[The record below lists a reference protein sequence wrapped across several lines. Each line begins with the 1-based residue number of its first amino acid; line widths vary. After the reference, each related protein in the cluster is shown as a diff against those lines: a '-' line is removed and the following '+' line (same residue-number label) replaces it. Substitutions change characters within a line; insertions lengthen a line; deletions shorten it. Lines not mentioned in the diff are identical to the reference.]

1 MKLKH
6 KIHLSS
12 TLLMFFVLLILAVV
26 IYYSFSSLAYETEVE
41 RLEAEVEVM
50 VATFNA
56 NNNEESLDTILRA
69 YVPVDGLIKE
79 KNQNSGL
86 LSTIQRPSVSV
97 EFPNDV
103 AGASGHMAVK
113 GEQFAYVTA
122 PVIWPGGEVVELIV
136 AQSLREVTA
145 NLSTL
150 RLVLI
155 SVTLLSMIP
164 IFLSSALLGRVLTRP
179 IEGLTG
185 TMRRIQRDGS
195 FEKLRDGS
203 FEKLRDGSFEKLPVA
218 GESRDELSQMG
229 VTFNEMIGLLEENYR
244 KQEEFVS
251 NASHEL
257 KTPLTVI
264 SSYADLLQRRGSQD
278 PALQGEAL
286 TAIRTETERMR
297 QLIEQLL
304 HIARRSQAQMDW
316 QKTDLEPVLRQVMTA
331 MNASYDREF
340 RLQSQQPLIVET
352 DVQQLKQLLYI
363 LLDNARKYS
372 EASVDMEAGTDGAV
386 YIKIR
391 DYGVGIPKE
400 SLPHVFE
407 RFYRVDK
414 ARSRETGGF
423 GLGLSLAKELADSLH
438 LQLEID
444 SIEQLGTTVTIVFS
458 GNFNVG
464 QLQSG
469 QEG

>member
-12 TLLMFFVLLILAVV
+12 TLLMFFVLMILAVV
-26 IYYSFSSLAYETEVE
+26 IYVSFSSLAYETEVE
-41 RLEAEVEVM
+41 RLESEVEVM
-50 VATFNA
+50 VAKFNA
-56 NNNEESLDTILRA
+56 NNNEELPDNILRA

-79 KNQNSGL
+79 KNRSSGL
-86 LSTIQRPSVSV
+86 LNTIIQDPSVSV

-103 AGASGHMAVK
+103 ADTSGHMAVE
-113 GEQFAYVTA
+113 GEQFAYVMA

-145 NLSTL
+145 NLATL

-185 TMRRIQRDGS
+185 TMRRIQ
-195 FEKLRDGS
+195 
-203 FEKLRDGSFEKLPVA
+203 RDGSFEKLPVA

-286 TAIRTETERMR
+286 TAIRAETERMR

-372 EASVDMEAGTDGAV
+372 EDSIDMEAGKNGAV

-438 LQLEID
+438 LRLEID

-458 GNFNVG
+458 ENFNVG
-464 QLQSG
+464 ELQSG

>member
-1 MKLKH
+1 
-6 KIHLSS
+6 
-12 TLLMFFVLLILAVV
+12 
-26 IYYSFSSLAYETEVE
+26 
-41 RLEAEVEVM
+41 
-50 VATFNA
+50 
-56 NNNEESLDTILRA
+56 
-69 YVPVDGLIKE
+69 
-79 KNQNSGL
+79 
-86 LSTIQRPSVSV
+86 
-97 EFPNDV
+97 
-103 AGASGHMAVK
+103 
-113 GEQFAYVTA
+113 
-122 PVIWPGGEVVELIV
+122 
-136 AQSLREVTA
+136 
-145 NLSTL
+145 
-150 RLVLI
+150 
-155 SVTLLSMIP
+155 MIP

-185 TMRRIQRDGS
+185 TMRRIQ
-195 FEKLRDGS
+195 
-203 FEKLRDGSFEKLPVA
+203 RDGSFEKLPVA

-264 SSYADLLQRRGSQD
+264 SSYTDLLQRRGSQD
-278 PALQGEAL
+278 PALQEEAL
-286 TAIRTETERMR
+286 TAIRAETERMR

-316 QKTDLEPVLRQVMTA
+316 RKMDLEPVLSQVVTA
-331 MNASYDREF
+331 MNASYDRQF
-340 RLQSQQPLIVET
+340 HLQLSGQPLIVET

-372 EASVDMEAGTDGAV
+372 EDRIDLEAGTDGAV

-391 DYGVGIPKE
+391 DYGVGIPKDA
-400 SLPHVFE
+400 LPHVFE

-423 GLGLSLAKELADSLH
+423 GLGLSLARELADSLR
-438 LQLEID
+438 LRLEID
-444 SIEQLGTTVTIVFS
+444 SIERLGTTVTIVFS
-458 GNFNVG
+458 GDFNVG
-464 QLQSG
+464 ELQSG

>member
-12 TLLMFFVLLILAVV
+12 TLLMFFVLLMLAVV

-56 NNNEESLDTILRA
+56 NNGEESPDNILRA

-79 KNQNSGL
+79 KNQSNAL
-86 LSTIQRPSVSV
+86 FSTIQRPSVSV

-103 AGASGHMAVK
+103 AGTSGHMAVE

-145 NLSTL
+145 NLATL

-185 TMRRIQRDGS
+185 TMRRIQ
-195 FEKLRDGS
+195 
-203 FEKLRDGSFEKLPVA
+203 RDGSFEKLPVA

-278 PALQGEAL
+278 PALQDEAL
-286 TAIRTETERMR
+286 TAIRNETERMR

-340 RLQSQQPLIVET
+340 RLLAQQPLIVET

-372 EASVDMEAGTDGAV
+372 EDSIEMEAGNDGSV

-391 DYGVGIPKE
+391 DYGVGIPKD

-438 LQLEID
+438 LRLEID

-458 GNFNVG
+458 GNFNVVE
-464 QLQSG
+464 LQSG

>member
-56 NNNEESLDTILRA
+56 NSSEESPDNILRA

-79 KNQNSGL
+79 KNQSSNL
-86 LSTIQRPSVSV
+86 LSTIQRPSVDV

-103 AGASGHMAVK
+103 AGTSGHMAVE

-145 NLSTL
+145 NLVTL

-155 SVTLLSMIP
+155 SVTMLSMIP

-195 FEKLRDGS
+195 FEKL
-203 FEKLRDGSFEKLPVA
+203 PVA
-218 GESRDELSQMG
+218 RESRDELSQMG

-286 TAIRTETERMR
+286 TAIRAETERMR

-372 EASVDMEAGTDGAV
+372 EDSIDMEAGNNGAV

-438 LQLEID
+438 LRLEID

-458 GNFNVG
+458 GNFNVEE
-464 QLQSG
+464 LQSG

>member
-1 MKLKH
+1 
-6 KIHLSS
+6 
-12 TLLMFFVLLILAVV
+12 
-26 IYYSFSSLAYETEVE
+26 
-41 RLEAEVEVM
+41 
-50 VATFNA
+50 
-56 NNNEESLDTILRA
+56 
-69 YVPVDGLIKE
+69 
-79 KNQNSGL
+79 
-86 LSTIQRPSVSV
+86 
-97 EFPNDV
+97 
-103 AGASGHMAVK
+103 MAVE

-145 NLSTL
+145 NLATL

-185 TMRRIQRDGS
+185 TMRRIQ
-195 FEKLRDGS
+195 
-203 FEKLRDGSFEKLPVA
+203 RDGSFEKLPVA

-278 PALQGEAL
+278 PALQEEAL
-286 TAIRTETERMR
+286 TAIRNETERMR

-316 QKTDLEPVLRQVMTA
+316 QKTDLQPVLRQVMTA

-340 RLQSQQPLIVET
+340 RLQAQQSLIVET

-372 EASVDMEAGTDGAV
+372 EDSIDMEAGKDGSV

-391 DYGVGIPKE
+391 DYGVGIPKD

-438 LQLEID
+438 LRLEID

-458 GNFNVG
+458 GDFNVVE
-464 QLQSG
+464 LQSG

>member
-50 VATFNA
+50 VAKFNA
-56 NNNEESLDTILRA
+56 NNNEQLPDNILRA

-79 KNQNSGL
+79 KNRSSGL
-86 LSTIQRPSVSV
+86 LNTIIQDPSVNV

-103 AGASGHMAVK
+103 KDTSGRMAVE

-145 NLSTL
+145 NLATL

-164 IFLSSALLGRVLTRP
+164 IFLSSALLGGVLTRP

-185 TMRRIQRDGS
+185 TMRRIQ
-195 FEKLRDGS
+195 
-203 FEKLRDGSFEKLPVA
+203 RDGSFEKLPVA

-278 PALQGEAL
+278 PALQEEAL
-286 TAIRTETERMR
+286 TAIRNETERMR

-316 QKTDLEPVLRQVMTA
+316 QKTDLQPVLRQVMTA

-340 RLQSQQPLIVET
+340 RLQAQQSLIVET

-372 EASVDMEAGTDGAV
+372 EDSIDMEAGKDGSV

-391 DYGVGIPKE
+391 DYGVGIPKD

-438 LQLEID
+438 LRLEID

-458 GNFNVG
+458 GDFNVVE
-464 QLQSG
+464 LQSG

>member
-50 VATFNA
+50 VAKFNA
-56 NNNEESLDTILRA
+56 NNNEELPDNILRA

-79 KNQNSGL
+79 KNRSSGL
-86 LSTIQRPSVSV
+86 LNTIIQDPSVNV

-103 AGASGHMAVK
+103 KDTSGRMAVE

-145 NLSTL
+145 NLATL

-164 IFLSSALLGRVLTRP
+164 IFLSSALLGGVLTRP

-185 TMRRIQRDGS
+185 TMRRIQ
-195 FEKLRDGS
+195 
-203 FEKLRDGSFEKLPVA
+203 RDGSFEKLPVA

-278 PALQGEAL
+278 PALQEEAL
-286 TAIRTETERMR
+286 TAIRNETERMR

-316 QKTDLEPVLRQVMTA
+316 QKTDLQPVLRQVMTA

-340 RLQSQQPLIVET
+340 RLQSQQSLIVET

-372 EASVDMEAGTDGAV
+372 EDSIDMEAGKDGSV

-391 DYGVGIPKE
+391 DYGVGIPKD

-438 LQLEID
+438 LRLEID

-458 GNFNVG
+458 GDFNVVE
-464 QLQSG
+464 LQSG

>member
-12 TLLMFFVLLILAVV
+12 TLLMFFVLVILAVI
-26 IYYSFSSLAYETEVE
+26 IYFSFSTLAYETEVE

-56 NNNEESLDTILRA
+56 NNNEESPDNILRA

-79 KNQNSGL
+79 KNQGNGL
-86 LSTIQRPSVSV
+86 FSTIQRPSVTV

-103 AGASGHMAVK
+103 EGNSGYMEVED
-113 GEQFAYVTA
+113 EQFAYVTA
-122 PVIWPGGEVVELIV
+122 PVIWPGGDVVELIV

-155 SVTLLSMIP
+155 SVTMLSMIP
-164 IFLSSALLGRVLTRP
+164 IFLSSALLGRILTRP

-195 FEKLRDGS
+195 FEKL
-203 FEKLRDGSFEKLPVA
+203 PVA
-218 GESRDELSQMG
+218 GGSRDELSQMG
-229 VTFNEMIGLLEENYR
+229 VTFNEMIALLEENYR

-278 PALQGEAL
+278 PALQEEAL

-372 EASVDMEAGTDGAV
+372 EDAIDMEAGNDGSV

-438 LQLEID
+438 LHLEID

-458 GNFNVG
+458 GDFNVDR
-464 QLQSG
+464 LQSG

>member
-41 RLEAEVEVM
+41 RLESEVEVM
-50 VATFNA
+50 VAKFNA
-56 NNNEESLDTILRA
+56 NNNEELPDNILRA

-79 KNQNSGL
+79 KNRSSGL
-86 LSTIQRPSVSV
+86 LNTIIQDPSVSV

-103 AGASGHMAVK
+103 ADTSGHMAVE

-145 NLSTL
+145 NLATL
-150 RLVLI
+150 RLVLV

-185 TMRRIQRDGS
+185 TMRRIQ
-195 FEKLRDGS
+195 RDGS

>member
-26 IYYSFSSLAYETEVE
+26 IYYSFSSLAYKTEVE
-41 RLEAEVEVM
+41 RLESEVEVM
-50 VATFNA
+50 VAKFNA
-56 NNNEESLDTILRA
+56 NNNEESPDNILRA

-79 KNQNSGL
+79 KNQSSGL
-86 LSTIQRPSVSV
+86 LNTIIQDPSVSV
-97 EFPNDV
+97 QFPNDV
-103 AGASGHMAVK
+103 EGTSGRMAVE

-195 FEKLRDGS
+195 FEKL
-203 FEKLRDGSFEKLPVA
+203 PVA

-286 TAIRTETERMR
+286 TAIRAETERMR

-340 RLQSQQPLIVET
+340 RLHSQQPLIVET

-469 QEG
+469 KEG

>member
-12 TLLMFFVLLILAVV
+12 TLLMFFVLVVLAVV

-41 RLEAEVEVM
+41 RLESEVEVM

-56 NNNEESLDTILRA
+56 NSTEESPDNILRA

-79 KNQNSGL
+79 KNQSSGL
-86 LSTIQRPSVSV
+86 LDTIIQDPSVSV
-97 EFPNDV
+97 QFPNDV
-103 AGASGHMAVK
+103 EGNSGRMAVD
-113 GEQFAYVTA
+113 GEQFAYVAA

-136 AQSLREVTA
+136 AQSLREVAA

-195 FEKLRDGS
+195 FEKL
-203 FEKLRDGSFEKLPVA
+203 PVA

-229 VTFNEMIGLLEENYR
+229 ITFNEMIGLLEENYR

-286 TAIRTETERMR
+286 KAIRNETERMR

-304 HIARRSQAQMDW
+304 HIARRSHAQMDW
-316 QKTDLEPVLRQVMTA
+316 QKIDLEPVLRQVMTA

-340 RLQSQQPLIVET
+340 HLQAEQPLIVET

-372 EASVDMEAGTDGAV
+372 EDNIDMEAGKDGAV

-391 DYGVGIPKE
+391 DYGVGIPKD

-438 LQLEID
+438 LRLEID
-444 SIEQLGTTVTIVFS
+444 SIEQLGTTVTVVFS
-458 GNFNVG
+458 ENFNVVE
-464 QLQSG
+464 LQSG

>member
-50 VATFNA
+50 VAKFNA
-56 NNNEESLDTILRA
+56 NNNEELPDNILRA

-79 KNQNSGL
+79 KNRSSGL
-86 LSTIQRPSVSV
+86 LNTIIQDPSVNV

-103 AGASGHMAVK
+103 KDTSGRMAVE

-145 NLSTL
+145 NLATL

-185 TMRRIQRDGS
+185 TMRRIQ
-195 FEKLRDGS
+195 
-203 FEKLRDGSFEKLPVA
+203 RDGSFEKLPVA

-278 PALQGEAL
+278 PALQEEAL
-286 TAIRTETERMR
+286 TAIRNETERMR

-316 QKTDLEPVLRQVMTA
+316 QKTDLQPVLRQVMTA

-340 RLQSQQPLIVET
+340 RLQAQQSLIVET

-372 EASVDMEAGTDGAV
+372 EDSIDMEAGKDGSV

-391 DYGVGIPKE
+391 DYGVGIPKD

-438 LQLEID
+438 LRLEID

-458 GNFNVG
+458 GDFNVVE
-464 QLQSG
+464 LQSG

>member
-12 TLLMFFVLLILAVV
+12 TLLMFFVLLVLAVV

-41 RLEAEVEVM
+41 RLESEVEVM

-56 NNNEESLDTILRA
+56 NSTEESPDNILRA

-79 KNQNSGL
+79 KDRSSGL
-86 LSTIQRPSVSV
+86 LNTIIQDPSVSV

-103 AGASGHMAVK
+103 KGASGRMAVE

-136 AQSLREVTA
+136 AQSLQEVTA
-145 NLSTL
+145 NLATL

-155 SVTLLSMIP
+155 SVTMLSMIP

-195 FEKLRDGS
+195 FEKL
-203 FEKLRDGSFEKLPVA
+203 PVT
-218 GESRDELSQMG
+218 GESQDELSQMG

-264 SSYADLLQRRGSQD
+264 SSYADFLQRRGSQD
-278 PALQGEAL
+278 PALQEEAL
-286 TAIRTETERMR
+286 TAIRNETERMR

-316 QKTDLEPVLRQVMTA
+316 QKIDLEPVLRQVMTA

-340 RLQSQQPLIVET
+340 RLQSPQPLIVET

-372 EASVDMEAGTDGAV
+372 EDSIDMEAGKDGSV

-391 DYGVGIPKE
+391 DYGVGIPKD

-438 LQLEID
+438 LRLEID

-458 GNFNVG
+458 GDFNVG
-464 QLQSG
+464 ELQSG

>member
-50 VATFNA
+50 VAKFNA
-56 NNNEESLDTILRA
+56 NNNEELPDNILRA

-79 KNQNSGL
+79 KNGSSGL
-86 LSTIQRPSVSV
+86 LNTIIQDPSVNV

-103 AGASGHMAVK
+103 KGASGRMAVE

-145 NLSTL
+145 NLATL

-195 FEKLRDGS
+195 FEKL
-203 FEKLRDGSFEKLPVA
+203 PIA

-278 PALQGEAL
+278 PALQEEAL
-286 TAIRTETERMR
+286 TAIRNETERMR

-316 QKTDLEPVLRQVMTA
+316 QKTDLQPVLRQVMTA

-340 RLQSQQPLIVET
+340 RLQAQQSLIVET

>member
-56 NNNEESLDTILRA
+56 NNNEESPDNILRA

-79 KNQNSGL
+79 KNQSSAL
-86 LSTIQRPSVSV
+86 FSTIQRPSVTV

-103 AGASGHMAVK
+103 AGTSGYMDVE

-195 FEKLRDGS
+195 FEKL
-203 FEKLRDGSFEKLPVA
+203 PVA

-286 TAIRTETERMR
+286 TAIRAETERMR

>member
-56 NNNEESLDTILRA
+56 NNNEESPDNILRA

-79 KNQNSGL
+79 KNQSSAL
-86 LSTIQRPSVSV
+86 FSTIQRPSVTV

-103 AGASGHMAVK
+103 AGTSGYMAVE

-145 NLSTL
+145 NLATL

-185 TMRRIQRDGS
+185 TMRRIQ
-195 FEKLRDGS
+195 
-203 FEKLRDGSFEKLPVA
+203 RDGSFEKLPVA

-278 PALQGEAL
+278 PALQEEAL
-286 TAIRTETERMR
+286 TAIRNETERMR

-316 QKTDLEPVLRQVMTA
+316 QKTDLQPVLRQVMTA

-340 RLQSQQPLIVET
+340 RLQAQQPLIVET

-372 EASVDMEAGTDGAV
+372 EDSIDMEAGKDGSV

-391 DYGVGIPKE
+391 DYGVGIPKD

-438 LQLEID
+438 LRLEID

-458 GNFNVG
+458 GDFNVVK
-464 QLQSG
+464 LQSG

>member
-1 MKLKH
+1 MKLKN

-12 TLLMFFVLLILAVV
+12 TLLMFFILVVLAAV
-26 IYYSFSSLAYETEVE
+26 IYYSFSSLAYD
-41 RLEAEVEVM
+41 AEVDRLQSEVDVM
-50 VATFNA
+50 VATFNE
-56 NNNEESLDTILRA
+56 NNEEQPPDVILRA
-69 YVPVDGLIKE
+69 FVPVDGLIKE
-79 KNQNSGL
+79 QDTSSDL
-86 LSTIQRPSVSV
+86 LNTIQRPTIDAV
-97 EFPNDV
+97 FPNDV
-103 AGASGHMAVK
+103 QGTSGRLSLE

-122 PVIWPGGEVVELIV
+122 PVIWPGGEVVDLIV
-136 AQSLREVTA
+136 AQSLKNVSA
-145 NLSTL
+145 NLATL

-155 SVTLLSMIP
+155 TVSLLAMIP

-185 TMRRIQRDGS
+185 TMRKIQQGGS
-195 FEKLRDGS
+195 FDR
-203 FEKLRDGSFEKLPVA
+203 LPITGDA
-218 GESRDELSQMG
+218 QDELSQMG

-264 SSYADLLQRRGSQD
+264 SSYADLLQRRGAQD
-278 PALQGEAL
+278 PSLQEEAL

-316 QKTDLEPVLRQVMTA
+316 QAIGLAPVLEQVATA
-331 MNASYDREF
+331 MNTSYEREF
-340 RLQSQQPLIVET
+340 RLRVENTQLDVVT
-352 DVQQLKQLLYI
+352 DVQKLKQLLYI

-372 EASVDMEAGTDGAV
+372 ESPVEMEAGKAGEV
-386 YIKIR
+386 FISIR
-391 DYGVGIPKE
+391 DYGVGIPKDA
-400 SLPHVFE
+400 LPHVFE

-423 GLGLSLAKELADSLH
+423 GLGLALAKELADSLH
-438 LQLEID
+438 VELEID
-444 SIEQLGTTVTIVFS
+444 SIEQLGTTVTVRFS
-458 GNFNVG
+458 GNFNVADV
-464 QLQSG
+464 QSK

>member
-12 TLLMFFVLLILAVV
+12 TLLMFLVLLILAVV
-26 IYYSFSSLAYETEVE
+26 IYYSFSSLAYETEIE
-41 RLEAEVEVM
+41 RLESEVEVM
-50 VATFNA
+50 VSTFNA
-56 NNNEESLDTILRA
+56 NNNEESPDNILRA

-79 KNQNSGL
+79 KNQSSGL
-86 LSTIQRPSVSV
+86 LDTIIQDPSVNV
-97 EFPNDV
+97 QIPNDV
-103 AGASGHMAVK
+103 EGNSGRMEVE
-113 GEQFAYVTA
+113 GEQFAYVTT

-145 NLSTL
+145 NLSAL

-195 FEKLRDGS
+195 FEKL
-203 FEKLRDGSFEKLPVA
+203 PVA

-229 VTFNEMIGLLEENYR
+229 LTFNEMIGLLEENYR

-264 SSYADLLQRRGSQD
+264 SSYTDLLQRRGSQD
-278 PALQGEAL
+278 PALQEEAL
-286 TAIRTETERMR
+286 TAIRAETERMR

-316 QKTDLEPVLRQVMTA
+316 RKMDLEPVLSQVVTA
-331 MNASYDREF
+331 MNASYDRQF
-340 RLQSQQPLIVET
+340 HLQLSGQPLIVET

-372 EASVDMEAGTDGAV
+372 EDRIDLEAGTDGAV

-391 DYGVGIPKE
+391 DYGVGIPKDA
-400 SLPHVFE
+400 LPHVFE

-423 GLGLSLAKELADSLH
+423 GLGLSLARELADSLR
-438 LQLEID
+438 LRLEID
-444 SIEQLGTTVTIVFS
+444 SIERLGTTVTIVFS
-458 GNFNVG
+458 GDFNVG
-464 QLQSG
+464 ELQSG

>member
-41 RLEAEVEVM
+41 RLESEVEVM
-50 VATFNA
+50 VAKFNA
-56 NNNEESLDTILRA
+56 NNNEELPDNILRA

-79 KNQNSGL
+79 KNRSSGL
-86 LSTIQRPSVSV
+86 LNTIIQDPSVSV

-103 AGASGHMAVK
+103 ADTSGHIAVE

-145 NLSTL
+145 NLATL

-185 TMRRIQRDGS
+185 TMRRIQ
-195 FEKLRDGS
+195 
-203 FEKLRDGSFEKLPVA
+203 RDGSFEKLPVA

-264 SSYADLLQRRGSQD
+264 SSYADLLQRRGAQD
-278 PALQGEAL
+278 PALQDEAL
-286 TAIRTETERMR
+286 IAIRAETERMR

-316 QKTDLEPVLRQVMTA
+316 KKTDLDPVLRQVMTA

-340 RLQSQQPLIVET
+340 HLQSEQPLIVKT

-372 EASVDMEAGTDGAV
+372 EDSIDLEAGTDGAV

-438 LQLEID
+438 LRLEID

-458 GNFNVG
+458 ENFNVG
-464 QLQSG
+464 ELQSG